1 MKRLLFV
8 CLTIMIILNSCYKN
22 EDKSNLP
29 DGLFIERSP
38 VQDRTQLE
46 FINGNLMIQSAVG
59 SAYKDTFN
67 FKILDGKI
75 RLRNIGSSEYYSDF
89 HFEMINKS
97 EIKIGNLYPSIPE
110 APDTY
115 MTFGK

>member
-8 CLTIMIILNSCYKN
+8 GLTILIILISCNKN

-46 FINGNLMIQSAVG
+46 FIGENFMIQSAIG
-59 SAYKDTFN
+59 SVYKDTFI
-67 FKILDGKI
+67 FKISDGKI

-89 HFEMINKS
+89 HFKMINS
-97 EIKIGNLYPSIPE
+97 AEIEIGNLYPSIPE
-110 APDTY
+110 APETY
-115 MTFGK
+115 MTFEK

>member
-8 CLTIMIILNSCYKN
+8 GLTILIILISCNKN
-22 EDKSNLP
+22 DDKSNLP
-29 DGLFIERSP
+29 DGLFIEKSP

-59 SAYKDTFN
+59 SVYKDTFN

-75 RLRNIGSSEYYSDF
+75 RLRNVGSSEYYSDF
-89 HFEMINKS
+89 HFVMINSS
-97 EIKIGNLYPSIPE
+97 EIEIGNLYPSIPE
-110 APDTY
+110 APETY
-115 MTFGK
+115 MTFEK

>member
-8 CLTIMIILNSCYKN
+8 GMTILIILISCNKN
-22 EDKSNLP
+22 DDKSNLP
-29 DGLFIERSP
+29 DGLFIEKSP
-38 VQDRTQLE
+38 VQNRTQLE

-59 SAYKDTFN
+59 SVYKDTFN

-89 HFEMINKS
+89 HFEMIGKS
-97 EIKIGNLYPSIPE
+97 EIEIGNLYPSIPE
-110 APDTY
+110 APETY
-115 MTFGK
+115 MTFQK